1 MTWIDL
7 TLVAGLLLALAAA
20 VALAVALRRERR
32 GTHADLTASRADAE
46 ELRERLDRLESRL
59 PPASA
64 PDAAGASGAAGD
76 SYVITDLSDRASEP
90 EPAPRIEGRLFADLV
105 LRETV
110 VKAAG
115 LVHGVR
121 RAASPEA
128 RFRMRY
134 AYGREVKAA
143 RKRRR
148 AELRRLRRVAAATRA
163 QERED
168 AA

>member
-1 MTWIDL
+1 MTWLDL
-7 TLVAGLLLALAAA
+7 ALVAGLLLALAAA

-32 GTHADLTASRADAE
+32 GTHADLSASRADAE
-46 ELRERLDRLESRL
+46 ALRERLDRLESRL
-59 PPASA
+59 SPDPAADA
-64 PDAAGASGAAGD
+64 PGEADGAD
-76 SYVITDLSDRASEP
+76 SYVITDLTDHPSEP
-90 EPAPRIEGRLFADLV
+90 PTAARVEGRLFADLV

-148 AELRRLRRVAAATRA
+148 IELRRLRRVAATARP
-163 QERED
+163 ERED

>member
-1 MTWIDL
+1 MTWLDL
-7 TLVAGLLLALAAA
+7 ALVAGLLLALAAA

-32 GTHADLTASRADAE
+32 GTHADLSASRADAE
-46 ELRERLDRLESRL
+46 ALRERLDRLESRL
-59 PPASA
+59 LPDSA
-64 PDAAGASGAAGD
+64 ADASGEADGADD
-76 SYVITDLSDRASEP
+76 SYVITDLTDRPAEP
-90 EPAPRIEGRLFADLV
+90 PAAPRVEGRLFADLV

-148 AELRRLRRVAAATRA
+148 VELRRLRRVAATARP
-163 QERED
+163 ERED